1 VSNQG
6 FTLLECLI
14 ALAITMGLL
23 IFTTPF
29 VKEINKWWQF
39 QEDAS
44 YIELQIG
51 KKQLEHE
58 ISELE
63 FVEVKKNKLVYQR
76 TTADKEKVIF
86 ELYEGMLRKSPG
98 FQPIITNIKEVYFIE
113 HHQFIEMVITTIKE
127 EDYVYFLQK

>member
-1 VSNQG
+1 MSNQG